1 MSDRLKVRVVDDEDL
16 QVVSAVLQDALIQI
30 SDMKYLAAEQRFVLV
45 ANRFCW
51 ENCSDILGDMPEA
64 PDIPTKPV
72 PSNGETDPT
81 IEPCRTYER
90 VLCGLCF
97 EGVGQVRTH
106 GVDQRERGRILE
118 LLHIEREPGAVLL
131 IFAGDTA
138 IRLEGSDI
146 ACRVEDMGEPWPTTW
161 RPQHPLGETA

>member
-30 SDMKYLAAEQRFVLV
+30 SDMKYLAGERRFVLV

-51 ENCSDILGDMPEA
+51 ENCSDIFGDMPAA
-64 PDIPTKPV
+64 PDMPMKPV

-81 IEPCRTYER
+81 IEPCRIYER

-97 EGVGQVRTH
+97 EGIAQVRTR
-106 GVDQRERGRILE
+106 GVDQRARGRILE

-138 IRLEGSDI
+138 IRLEGPDI
-146 ACRVEDMGEPWPTTW
+146 TCRVEDMGEPWPTTW